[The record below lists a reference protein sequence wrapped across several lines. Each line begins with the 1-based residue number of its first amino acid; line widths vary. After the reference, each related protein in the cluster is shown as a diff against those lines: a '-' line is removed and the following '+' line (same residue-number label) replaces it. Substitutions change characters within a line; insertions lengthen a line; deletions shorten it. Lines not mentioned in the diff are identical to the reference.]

1 MEIDNIADTSVI
13 TCAEIIF
20 VMGIVSTKMANTI
33 VTKNFHSKKSKWFL
47 YFAYGFINSHITL
60 DNYYYLLSLC
70 KA

>member
-33 VTKNFHSKKSKWFL
+33 VTKNFHSKKSK
-47 YFAYGFINSHITL
+47 
-60 DNYYYLLSLC
+60 
-70 KA
+70 